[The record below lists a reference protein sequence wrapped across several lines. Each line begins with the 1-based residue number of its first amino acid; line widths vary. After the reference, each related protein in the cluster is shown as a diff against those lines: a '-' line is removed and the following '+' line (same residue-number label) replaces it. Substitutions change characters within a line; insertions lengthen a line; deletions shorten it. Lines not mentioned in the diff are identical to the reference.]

1 MAHAALTAHRFGK
14 WRPHPNPLPRRA
26 SQSPRTR
33 TDSRARGVDD
43 SSFAAYVAPMTADSS
58 RPRRAGRSRRRGASA
73 GRSRVAEQPPF
84 AQPRLRLE
92 PTRVVSEDELE
103 AIHHASLRV
112 LRDTG
117 IDFLHG
123 DARRMLAE
131 VGADVDGDR
140 VRFDPD
146 LVVELAQQAPAT
158 FTLHGRSPDRDLTI
172 GDNWVTYSAVA
183 SAPNFADRAT
193 GRRTGDR
200 AGYQTLLKL
209 AHMLNPVHTLAG
221 YPVEPVDLHPSIRHL
236 EATWDALTITDK
248 SFHVY
253 SLGAQRNLDAIE
265 MVRIARGISDDELDT
280 QPSITS
286 IINASSPL
294 RYDTVMLEGIIQMC
308 RRNQVIIIT
317 PFTLAGAMA
326 PITLA
331 GALVQ
336 QNAEALAGLAFT
348 QVVRKGAPVMYGG
361 FTSNVDMRSGS
372 PAFGTPEYAKAALVG
387 GQLARRY
394 GIPYRSSNVNAS
406 NAVDSQAGWES
417 MWSLWGAVMGGANLV
432 MHAAGWMEGG
442 LHASPEKMVIDADLL
457 AMMSTFLQPLDVSTD
472 ALGIDAIA
480 EVGPAGH
487 FFAGEH
493 TQSRYQTEFYSPL
506 VSDWRNWESWEEGG
520 SPDAW
525 ERAESVV
532 QEFLAAYEAPA
543 MASDAREELRDFVD
557 RRIRE
562 GGVATDF

>member
-1 MAHAALTAHRFGK
+1 M
-14 WRPHPNPLPRRA
+14 
-26 SQSPRTR
+26 
-33 TDSRARGVDD
+33 
-43 SSFAAYVAPMTADSS
+43 
-58 RPRRAGRSRRRGASA
+58 
-73 GRSRVAEQPPF
+73 
-84 AQPRLRLE
+84 RLE
-92 PTRVVSEDELE
+92 PTRVVSDDELE
-103 AIHHASLRV
+103 AIHEASLTV
-112 LRDTG
+112 LRETG
-117 IDFLHG
+117 IDFLHD

-131 VGADVDGDR
+131 AGADVDGDR
-140 VRFDPD
+140 VRFDP
-146 LVVELAQQAPAT
+146 ELITETIKTAPST
-158 FTLHGRSPDRDLTI
+158 FTLHGRSAERDLVI
-172 GDNWVTYSAVA
+172 GGDWVTFSAVA
-183 SAPNFADRAT
+183 SAPNFVDRAT

-200 AGYQTLLKL
+200 AAYQTLLKL
-209 AHMLNPVHTLAG
+209 AQMLNPVHTLAG
-221 YPVEPVDLHPSIRHL
+221 YPVEPVDLHASIRHL
-236 EATWDALTITDK
+236 EATWDALTLTDK

-253 SLGAQRNLDAIE
+253 SLGRQRNLDAIE
-265 MVRIARGISDDELDT
+265 MVRIARGISDDELDQ

-294 RYDTVMLEGIIQMC
+294 RYDTVMLEGIIQMS

-348 QVVRKGAPVMYGG
+348 QIVRKGAPVMYGG

-372 PAFGTPEYAKAALVG
+372 PAFGTPEYAKAALAG

-417 MWSLWGAVMGGANLV
+417 MWSLWAAVMGGANLV

-457 AMMSTFLQPLDVSTD
+457 NMMATFLQPLDVSTD
-472 ALGIDAIA
+472 ALAVDAIA

-525 ERAESVV
+525 QRSEAIAA
-532 QEFLAAYEAPA
+532 EFLAAHQEPP
-543 MASDAREELRDFVD
+543 MADAVRAELRDFVD
-557 RRIRE
+557 RRISE
-562 GGVATDF
+562 GGVATDY

>member
-1 MAHAALTAHRFGK
+1 
-14 WRPHPNPLPRRA
+14 
-26 SQSPRTR
+26 
-33 TDSRARGVDD
+33 
-43 SSFAAYVAPMTADSS
+43 
-58 RPRRAGRSRRRGASA
+58 
-73 GRSRVAEQPPF
+73 
-84 AQPRLRLE
+84 
-92 PTRVVSEDELE
+92 
-103 AIHHASLRV
+103 
-112 LRDTG
+112 
-117 IDFLHG
+117 
-123 DARRMLAE
+123 MLAAA
-131 VGADVDGDR
+131 GADVDGDR

-146 LVVELAQQAPAT
+146 LVVDLVKTAPST
-158 FTLHGRSPDRDLTI
+158 FTLHGRTPARDLTI
-172 GDNWVTYSAVA
+172 GDNWVTFSSVA
-183 SAPNFADRAT
+183 SAPNFVDRAT

-200 AGYQTLLKL
+200 AAYQTLLKL
-209 AHMLNPVHTLAG
+209 AQTLNAVHTMAG
-221 YPVEPVDLHPSIRHL
+221 YPVEPVDLHASIRHL
-236 EATWDALTITDK
+236 EATWDALTLTDK

-253 SLGAQRNLDAIE
+253 SLGAERNLDAVE
-265 MVRIARGISDDELDT
+265 MVRIARGVTNDELEE

-336 QNAEALAGLAFT
+336 QNAEALAGIAFT
-348 QVVRKGAPVMYGG
+348 QIVRAGAPVMYGG

-457 AMMSTFLQPLDVSTD
+457 NMMAAFLEPLDVSTD
-472 ALGIDAIA
+472 ALATDAIA

-487 FFAGEH
+487 FFGGEH
-493 TQSRYQTEFYSPL
+493 TQARYQTEFYSPL
-506 VSDWRNWESWEEGG
+506 VSDWRNWESWEEAG

-525 ERAESVV
+525 QRAEVV
-532 QEFLAAYEAPA
+532 TQEFLTAYEEPA
-543 MASDAREELRDFVD
+543 MPDDVREELRDFVD
-557 RRIRE
+557 RRVSE
-562 GGVATDF
+562 GGVATDY